1 MVELTQKI
9 LSLDAEVSAELKQA
23 DTSSLHVI
31 KKADLQ
37 SQHLIEEEQ
46 QLFEKQKERDA
57 AALNKKLEVQRREA
71 TAVLEQKMKV
81 YDSSL
86 DVEVLVEQLFL
97 EAKGR
102 VCP

>member
-1 MVELTQKI
+1 M
-9 LSLDAEVSAELKQA
+9 
-23 DTSSLHVI
+23 HVI

-37 SQHLIEEEQ
+37 AQHLIEEEQ
-46 QLFEKQKERDA
+46 QLFKQQKERDT
-57 AALNKKLEVQRREA
+57 AALNENLEVQRREA
-71 TAVLEQKMKV
+71 VVVLEQKMKA

-86 DVEVLVEQLFL
+86 DVEVLVEQLLL